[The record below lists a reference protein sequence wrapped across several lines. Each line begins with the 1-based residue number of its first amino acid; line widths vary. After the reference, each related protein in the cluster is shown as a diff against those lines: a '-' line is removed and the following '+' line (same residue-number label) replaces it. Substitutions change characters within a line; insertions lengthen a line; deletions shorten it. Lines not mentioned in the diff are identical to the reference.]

1 VGGMKPTP
9 EAIEEAKRNPNGH
22 VYAIHGTYGP
32 DEDVPPHAIKGA
44 WKVDAQGNITGEFIP
59 NPNYTGP

>member
-1 VGGMKPTP
+1 MGGMKPTR
-9 EAIEEAKRNPNGH
+9 EAIEEAKRTPNGH
-22 VYAIHGTYGP
+22 VYAIHGAYGP
-32 DEDVPPHAIKGA
+32 DEYVPPHDIKGA